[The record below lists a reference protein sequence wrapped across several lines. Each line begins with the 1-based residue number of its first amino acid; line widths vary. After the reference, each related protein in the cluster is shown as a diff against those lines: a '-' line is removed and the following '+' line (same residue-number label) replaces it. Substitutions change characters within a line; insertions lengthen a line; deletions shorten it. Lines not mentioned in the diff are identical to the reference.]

1 MTVQING
8 SNGKFDNMISD
19 DSVKYAK
26 NAVDNYHKHMQ
37 APLLNDNN
45 STPPVFDFS
54 GTSESLNKN
63 LDSMEKFVDE
73 NDNYLKSLPPLEFE
87 YRYIPNFS
95 NGQIDKNALFAVA
108 NEDMEGANELSVDEF
123 EDRYLIDDDSQT
135 AKALDLNNDGKIDTR
150 EYSANILAS
159 DVLSKGTTDP
169 MKADGSINNQGMNAI
184 LEYSKKSNVD
194 AAKKLYTNI
203 YNAYDLGNS

>member
-1 MTVQING
+1 
-8 SNGKFDNMISD
+8 
-19 DSVKYAK
+19 
-26 NAVDNYHKHMQ
+26 
-37 APLLNDNN
+37 
-45 STPPVFDFS
+45 
-54 GTSESLNKN
+54 
-63 LDSMEKFVDE
+63 MEKFVDE
-73 NDNYLKSLPPLEFE
+73 NDNYLKSLPPLEYE
-87 YRYIPNFS
+87 YRYIPKFS
-95 NGQIDKNALFAVA
+95 NGQIDKKALFTIA

-169 MKADGSINNQGMNAI
+169 MKADGTINIQGMNAI

-203 YNAYDLGNS
+203 YNAYDLGN

>member
-1 MTVQING
+1 MTLQIDG
-8 SNGKFDNMISD
+8 SNGKYDNLIND
-19 DSVKYAK
+19 KSVKYAK
-26 NAVDNYHKHMQ
+26 NAVDNYHEYMQ

-54 GTSESLNKN
+54 GTPESLDKN
-63 LDSMEKFVDE
+63 LESMEKFVDE
-73 NDNYLKSLPPLEFE
+73 NDNYLKSLLPLEYE

-95 NGQIDKNALFAVA
+95 NGQIDKKALFAVA
-108 NEDMEGANELSVDEF
+108 NEDMEGANELSVEEF
-123 EDRYLIDDDSQT
+123 EERYLIDDDSQT

-169 MKADGSINNQGMNAI
+169 MKANGTINIQGMNAI

-194 AAKKLYTNI
+194 AAKKLYTSI
-203 YNAYDLGNS
+203 YNAYDLGK